1 MNGHNN
7 LSFPSSDSEDK
18 NSLDENIIKE
28 PKIEYPFKKIK
39 YIPVTLSSTKEIC
52 FLYFPEKDYDYFSKQ
67 KLELDN
73 LTFEEDRQFKEDIFN
88 RFKDL
93 YKNISLEQRL
103 KKSYSSNMSKI
114 KPNFSFSL
122 VMNEQFKDSPFVRS
136 QIKDYIFIKND
147 IMKHLDF
154 EKEKMVSYDLFDH
167 MKIKSNKNPNKKM
180 LAKYAKSLLDKKK
193 DNESSDEEDANDYK
207 KSLIYEEEDEFLKSY
222 KDIIKQLFKM
232 NDVRKDLI
240 NYCLD
245 NDHEFENNDFEKFVC
260 YLEYFITLFTG
271 IQIKYSIDE
280 LGLLN
285 MDLYASEKIFMKMAE
300 ILHYIAQF
308 QIKDKSYFK
317 GEEEIYKS
325 VELLIKLNN
334 KQYEN
339 FDFDKLEYFP
349 VYAPFMF
356 PLKDNFRRYDE
367 NDNYHLCKEC
377 LIMGP
382 DIKCNSS
389 LFRFIDKTR
398 LLYMTLLPI
407 IDIGKIEKMI
417 KSESNYINQIFKSA
431 MYLRNEAVLNNLKDK
446 EIITSYLSPIPT
458 ANSKRIDNI
467 FKNTFGETIGYFY
480 SWISHYLMWLLF
492 PTSIGLILS
501 ILSWFI
507 PENAIIYFDL
517 IFLSIIILWGL
528 YYTEDWNCLQ
538 MFYNHIW
545 GINDF
550 IGEKSNSYDEN
561 YYRGYFTN
569 FLGIKMEKENYI
581 KKLENSIISF
591 FSIFFL
597 SLVIIL
603 TNIVVFYIYKIEN
616 LQAYFII
623 NYKYQVPILILI
635 IREILSVYIY
645 KITKILAH
653 LENPT
658 DKDKYLEIVTRKRLI
673 LEYVNYYFNLYYI
686 AFYKKLVGKC
696 YYDDCYSELNNQLL
710 MILIADSI
718 LVLCRLCYKAFFLRN
733 TKKRFESTLMKKYSH
748 LESLKDPESTSI
760 KFKIYTREEHHE
772 ENTQKI
778 ILPIIYHFGYVIQFG
793 ACFPISFL
801 FLLIL
806 VIFCRVADAISMVD
820 LLYVK
825 TIEVSKG
832 LKGYNRMQNRML
844 YIGTFTNIGIIYFT
858 KGNNFSDEDITHAL
872 IITICIENGIFLFF
886 KIFDFMHFPFWFRY
900 KDKIILKYFKKF
912 GIISRNKSDKF

>member
-18 NSLDENIIKE
+18 NSLDEYIIKE

-39 YIPVTLSSTKEIC
+39 YIPVTVSSTKEIC

-367 NDNYHLCKEC
+367 NDNYHLCK
-377 LIMGP
+377 
-382 DIKCNSS
+382 D
-389 LFRFIDKTR
+389 F
-398 LLYMTLLPI
+398 
-407 IDIGKIEKMI
+407 
-417 KSESNYINQIFKSA
+417 
-431 MYLRNEAVLNNLKDK
+431 VL
-446 EIITSYLSPIPT
+446 
-458 ANSKRIDNI
+458 
-467 FKNTFGETIGYFY
+467 
-480 SWISHYLMWLLF
+480 
-492 PTSIGLILS
+492 
-501 ILSWFI
+501 
-507 PENAIIYFDL
+507 
-517 IFLSIIILWGL
+517 
-528 YYTEDWNCLQ
+528 
-538 MFYNHIW
+538 
-545 GINDF
+545 
-550 IGEKSNSYDEN
+550 
-561 YYRGYFTN
+561 
-569 FLGIKMEKENYI
+569 
-581 KKLENSIISF
+581 
-591 FSIFFL
+591 
-597 SLVIIL
+597 
-603 TNIVVFYIYKIEN
+603 
-616 LQAYFII
+616 
-623 NYKYQVPILILI
+623 
-635 IREILSVYIY
+635 
-645 KITKILAH
+645 
-653 LENPT
+653 
-658 DKDKYLEIVTRKRLI
+658 
-673 LEYVNYYFNLYYI
+673 
-686 AFYKKLVGKC
+686 
-696 YYDDCYSELNNQLL
+696 
-710 MILIADSI
+710 
-718 LVLCRLCYKAFFLRN
+718 
-733 TKKRFESTLMKKYSH
+733 
-748 LESLKDPESTSI
+748 
-760 KFKIYTREEHHE
+760 
-772 ENTQKI
+772 
-778 ILPIIYHFGYVIQFG
+778 
-793 ACFPISFL
+793 
-801 FLLIL
+801 
-806 VIFCRVADAISMVD
+806 
-820 LLYVK
+820 
-825 TIEVSKG
+825 
-832 LKGYNRMQNRML
+832 
-844 YIGTFTNIGIIYFT
+844 
-858 KGNNFSDEDITHAL
+858 
-872 IITICIENGIFLFF
+872 
-886 KIFDFMHFPFWFRY
+886 
-900 KDKIILKYFKKF
+900 
-912 GIISRNKSDKF
+912 